1 VAAAGEY
8 QAEKTMSEEVDF
20 IICNNCE
27 TPCYSFELDR
37 KGNVQTAFCTLC
49 GADEPKDFR
58 LPEAE
63 DLEDQ
68 G

>member
-1 VAAAGEY
+1 
-8 QAEKTMSEEVDF
+8 MSEEVEF

-27 TPCYSFELDR
+27 TPCYAFELDR
-37 KGNVQTAFCTLC
+37 KGNIQNAFCNLC

-58 LPEAE
+58 LPEVE
-63 DLEDQ
+63 DIEDQ

>member
-1 VAAAGEY
+1 
-8 QAEKTMSEEVDF
+8 MSEEVEF

-37 KGNVQTAFCTLC
+37 KGNVANAFCTLC
-49 GADEPKDFR
+49 GADEAKDFR
-58 LPEAE
+58 LPEVE
-63 DLEDQ
+63 DIEDQ